1 MKIKSLLFPLLL
13 LSSAAQAL
21 PEQIILFRHAEKA
34 QGDNPELTEKG
45 QQRAQHLASMFGDRA
60 IKHAF
65 STDYHRTQQTI
76 APLAKHFELDVTS
89 YDPQNLKVFSEQIL
103 ELAENVAIVG
113 HSNTTPQLV
122 ELLSNQQVSIAEDEF
137 DKVFVITYGKFGK
150 VSLSTL
156 SSDSEGE

>member
-1 MKIKSLLFPLLL
+1 MKIKTFLFPLLL

-34 QGDNPELTEKG
+34 TGDNPELTAKG
-45 QQRAQHLASMFGDRA
+45 QQRAQHLVSMFSDQA

-65 STDYHRTQQTI
+65 STDYRRTQQTI
-76 APLAKHFELDVTS
+76 APLAKHFGLDVKS
-89 YDPQNLKVFSEQIL
+89 YDPQNLESFSSKVL
-103 ELAENVAIVG
+103 ELEGRVAIVG

-122 ELLSNQQVSIAEDEF
+122 ELLSREQVSIAEDEF
-137 DKVFVITYGKFGK
+137 NKVFIITYGKFGK

-156 SSDSEGE
+156 SSDNEDK